1 MRLWSKQELALLQ
14 GGSEDRCGRAHQPRP
29 RPSSTLM
36 HCSGPRLLV
45 VHAVVMVKNTEK
57 ISELPLAP
65 HRGGSGSVRLVTAP
79 VKNFELEF

>member
-1 MRLWSKQELALLQ
+1 MKKKEKTSKWGA
-14 GGSEDRCGRAHQPRP
+14 RAARSLRATARP
-29 RPSSTLM
+29 IDFALM